1 MKTIEEKILKHYK
14 NSVNLRE
21 IYTGDKN
28 IGYEKSLEL
37 RKLQDEEY
45 KKMMFLKKLKKEMEK
60 NVTRN

>member
-1 MKTIEEKILKHYK
+1 MKAIDEKIIKHYK

-21 IYTGDKN
+21 IYVGDKN

-60 NVTRN
+60 SVTRN